1 MITGL
6 DHIQISIPAGRVTEA
21 LALYVDV
28 LGFTRVPKPA
38 ELPPSGAWLAAPGIS
53 VHLGECASFS
63 TDGDAHPAFCVND
76 LNSLLA
82 KVEAAKCRI
91 RRDNG
96 PTGYARASAWDPF
109 GNRLEFME
117 RVVQRLP

>member
-6 DHIQISIPAGRVTEA
+6 DHIQISIPAGRVSDA
-21 LALYVDV
+21 LAFYVGV

-38 ELPPSGAWLAAPGIS
+38 ELSQTGAWLAAPGVNI
-53 VHLGECASFS
+53 HLGERANFT
-63 TDGDAHPAFCVND
+63 TDGDAHPAFAVSNLSD
-76 LNSLLA
+76 LLKKIEVANG
-82 KVEAAKCRI
+82 RT
-91 RRDNG
+91 RHDDG

-117 RVVQRLP
+117 RLS

>member
-6 DHIQISIPAGRVTEA
+6 DHIQISIPEGRVPDA
-21 LALYVDV
+21 LAFYVDV

-38 ELPPSGAWLAAPGIS
+38 ELSQTGAWLTQSGINI
-53 VHLGECASFS
+53 HLGEQDDFA
-63 TDGDAHPAFCVND
+63 TDGHAHPAFCVSD

-82 KVEAAKCRI
+82 KIENVRCRI
-91 RRDNG
+91 RRDDG

-109 GNRLEFME
+109 GNRLEFM
-117 RVVQRLP
+117 QRLL